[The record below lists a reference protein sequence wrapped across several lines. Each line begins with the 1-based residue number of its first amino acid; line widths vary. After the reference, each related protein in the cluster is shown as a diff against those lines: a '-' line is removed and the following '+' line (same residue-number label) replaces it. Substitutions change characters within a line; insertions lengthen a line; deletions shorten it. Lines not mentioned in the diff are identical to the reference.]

1 MTGSESTSPAKPDA
15 AFTRTWRY
23 KVGLS
28 LIVVGHVILLSG
40 LLLPMLGAGAG
51 IAGAAVLGGELVS
64 LASIAFLGTE
74 GFKAIKSKVFAFI
87 GSGFAAQVGPT
98 RHCIGIALLSTNLV
112 TTYIIAAYAWIAF
125 ETTTAE
131 LPMPEIWGLDFAQQ
145 GSLVF
150 WLLFIGEISFLIAI
164 YVLGAEWWG
173 RFRSLFVWEA
183 PDGPSVSS

>member
-15 AFTRTWRY
+15 TFTRTWRY

-51 IAGAAVLGGELVS
+51 IAGTAVLGGELVS

-87 GSGFAAQVGPT
+87 GSGFAAQVGPV
-98 RHCIGIALLSTNLV
+98 RHYIGIALLCTNAL
-112 TTYIIAAYAWIAF
+112 TTYIIAAYAWTAF
-125 ETTTAE
+125 DTTTAE
-131 LPMPEIWGLDFAQQ
+131 SPMPVIWGLDFAEQ

-150 WLLFIGEISFLIAI
+150 WLFLIGEMTFVVAI

-183 PDGPSVSS
+183 AEAPPAGP

>member
-1 MTGSESTSPAKPDA
+1 MSPSESTSPEKPTEN
-15 AFTRTWRY
+15 FTSTWRY
-23 KVGLS
+23 KVGLAMIVAGNGV
-28 LIVVGHVILLSG
+28 IVVGFF
-40 LLLPMLGAGAG
+40 LPMLGASAG
-51 IAGAAVLGGELVS
+51 VVGAAVLGGEVVS
-64 LASIAFLGTE
+64 LGSIAFLGKE

-98 RHCIGIALLSTNLV
+98 RHCIGIALLSTNLE

-150 WLLFIGEISFLIAI
+150 WLLFIGEISFLIAS

-183 PDGPSVSS
+183 PAEPSVSS